1 MEDGKQLFFEEGS
14 VAEVDPELGELLL
27 EEEKRQ
33 REGINLIASEN
44 YTSQGVMQ
52 ILGTCM
58 QNKYAEGYPGARY
71 YRGCEVVGK
80 HNFS

>member
-80 HNFS
+80 HNS